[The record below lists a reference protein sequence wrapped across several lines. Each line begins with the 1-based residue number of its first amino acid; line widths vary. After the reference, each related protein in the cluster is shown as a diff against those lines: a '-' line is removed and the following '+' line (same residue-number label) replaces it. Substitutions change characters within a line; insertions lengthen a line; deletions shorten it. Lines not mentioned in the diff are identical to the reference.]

1 MREGEW
7 DQIQDSR
14 DVRADMR
21 GLRFQ
26 VEMDKMEL
34 SGSVS
39 PALRRLRLRE
49 WAAAG
54 RLAPVWIYEWLLA
67 ESEAG
72 APLGAINE
80 AVAEFILLEADVS
93 LRSRLSAIRF
103 PGATYARANVLLDA
117 LQAEQSGHRNQAD
130 EILENALASG
140 DVAPVAVHRVRLGR
154 PACGGGGTA

>member
-1 MREGEW
+1 MPPVAEWWALRHKKQCGIQRAQYRIRIATEWLKRHLREGEW

-67 ESEAG
+67 ES
-72 APLGAINE
+72 
-80 AVAEFILLEADVS
+80 
-93 LRSRLSAIRF
+93 
-103 PGATYARANVLLDA
+103 
-117 LQAEQSGHRNQAD
+117 
-130 EILENALASG
+130 
-140 DVAPVAVHRVRLGR
+140 
-154 PACGGGGTA
+154 